1 MHLNKKVIKIISF
14 TLIILTIF
22 TFTVVL
28 ATDDSIYVWS
38 SETESLSVSNVNQT
52 SINEIGTDGFTNETD
67 AKTSKETTTENTN
80 NLNLESGGAILIEQK
95 TGQVLYDHNMHEK
108 LRPASVTK
116 VMSILLIMEALDS
129 GQISLTDKV
138 PCTEDAA
145 GMGGSQIW
153 LEVGEE
159 LTVDEMLKA
168 ICVVSA
174 NDCTVAMADYL
185 CGSQESFVQ
194 KMNQRAKELGMN
206 DTTFKNCHGIDE
218 DGHVTSAYD
227 IALMSRELLN
237 NHPTILNYT
246 TIWMDTLRNGESEL
260 VNTNKLIRNY
270 KGATG
275 LKTGSTSVALY
286 NLSASA
292 TRDGLSLIA
301 VIMKAPT
308 TKIRFSEAQKLLDYG
323 FSNYQLKQLARGGDI
338 LKEAFV
344 TKGVTSKINIAF
356 ENDVGVLLK
365 KGEDKNIEQTI
376 SVEESLYAPIVQGQK
391 VGEVIY
397 TLNGKEVG
405 KTNII
410 AETGVEKKTF
420 FSIASY
426 TYRNWF
432 SMLRL

>member
-1 MHLNKKVIKIISF
+1 M
-14 TLIILTIF
+14 
-22 TFTVVL
+22 
-28 ATDDSIYVWS
+28 
-38 SETESLSVSNVNQT
+38 SL
-52 SINEIGTDGFTNETD
+52 
-67 AKTSKETTTENTN
+67 
-80 NLNLESGGAILIEQK
+80 
-95 TGQVLYDHNMHEK
+95 
-108 LRPASVTK
+108 
-116 VMSILLIMEALDS
+116 LLIMEALDS

-174 NDCTVAMADYL
+174 NDCTVAMAEYL
-185 CGSQESFVQ
+185 CGSQEAFVE

-218 DGHVTSAYD
+218 DGHVTSPYD

-237 NHPTILNYT
+237 NHPRILNYT

-301 VIMKAPT
+301 VIMRAPT
-308 TKIRFSEAQKLLDYG
+308 SKIRFSEAQKLLDYG
-323 FSNYQLKQLARGGDI
+323 FSNYQYKNLATGGTV
-338 LKEAFV
+338 LKEADV
-344 TKGVTSKINIAF
+344 NKGVTSKVNLVL
-356 ENDVGVLLK
+356 ENDVGVLIK
-365 KGEDKNIEQTI
+365 KGEGQNIEQTI
-376 SVEESLYAPIVQGQK
+376 NLDENLEAPIDQGQK
-391 VGEVIY
+391 VGEIIY
-397 TLNGKEVG
+397 TLNGEEVG
-405 KTNII
+405 RANIVT
-410 AETGVEKKTF
+410 ETGVEKKTF

-426 TYRNWF
+426 VYRNWF
-432 SMLRL
+432 TVLRN

>member
-1 MHLNKKVIKIISF
+1 MCMNKKIIKILALL
-14 TLIILTIF
+14 LIFLITF
-22 TFTVVL
+22 TFSIVF
-28 ATDDSIYVWS
+28 ATEEALYVWS
-38 SETESLSVSNVNQT
+38 SETEPLTIDTNAKDNSNT
-52 SINEIGTDGFTNETD
+52 SENIEQNSNENPN
-67 AKTSKETTTENTN
+67 S
-80 NLNLESGGAILIEQK
+80 LNLESGGAILIEQE
-95 TGQVLYDHNMHEK
+95 TGKILYNHNAHEK

-138 PCTEDAA
+138 ACTENAA

-153 LEVGEE
+153 LEIGEE

-174 NDCTVAMADYL
+174 NDCTVAMAEYL
-185 CGSQESFVQ
+185 CGSEEAFVN

-206 DTTFKNCHGIDE
+206 DTTFRNCHGIDE
-218 DGHVTSAYD
+218 DGHLTSAYD
-227 IALMSRELLN
+227 ISLMSRELLK
-237 NHPTILNYT
+237 NHPKILDYT

-308 TKIRFSEAQKLLDYG
+308 TAIRFSEAQKLLDYG
-323 FSNYQLKQLARGGDI
+323 FSNYQYKDLVSKGTV
-338 LKEAFV
+338 LKEV
-344 TKGVTSKINIAF
+344 EITKGVGEKVNLIF

-365 KGEDKNIEQTI
+365 KGEDKNIEQVVN
-376 SVEESLYAPIVQGQK
+376 VEENLTAPILEGQK

-397 TLNGKEVG
+397 KINGEEIG

-410 AETGVEKKTF
+410 AEKTIEKKTF
-420 FSIASY
+420 FSISAFVY
-426 TYRNWF
+426 ENWF
-432 SMLRL
+432 SMLRI